1 MRTFF
6 GRLARGAVVCLAATG
21 LLLLLV
27 TFTPLVAWYA
37 RALSGRWLD
46 GGGEVLIALGG
57 GTLDDTTLD
66 PGSYWRAIYARLA
79 WERGGFREIVVAG
92 SGVAPLMRDFLITHG
107 VPAAAIRVED
117 ASGSTRQNALY
128 VKRLLAG
135 VPGRKVLVTSDY
147 HMFRARRAFEK
158 AGLHVIPDPFP
169 DALKGYNHRENRW
182 GIFLNLCRETVKI
195 GYYWIKGW
203 I

>member
-6 GRLARGAVVCLAATG
+6 GRLGRGVVACLAAMG
-21 LLLLLV
+21 LLLILV

-37 RALSGRWLD
+37 TALSGNWED
-46 GGGEVLIALGG
+46 GGGEVLVALGG
-57 GTLDDTTLD
+57 GTIDSTMLDS
-66 PGSYWRAIYARLA
+66 GSYWRAVYARLA

-92 SGVAPLMRDFLITHG
+92 GEVAPLMRDFLICRG
-107 VPAAAIRVED
+107 VPAAAIRVEG
-117 ASGSTRQNALY
+117 ASRSTRENALY
-128 VKRLLAG
+128 VKRLLTG

-169 DALKGYNHRENRW
+169 DALKGCTHWQNRW
-182 GIFLNLCRETVKI
+182 GIFLGLGTETVKI
-195 GYYWIKGW
+195 GYYWLRGW